1 MRFFSRATQFI
12 QDLANSFVLKYF
24 KIGDMLCKLFAIL
37 NLYLHLIQMER
48 REKKVLIK
56 IFEIIWKNK
65 IITLKFTALVLVSK
79 VFTSVWFYSVSLFA
93 FVSFLVSF
101 TIIWWFIIF
110 FFSELF
116 SYRTYVFC
124 VNKQRI
130 QKKYHFKTVLIWKIE
145 IRNSKTT
152 KQYLRSKLKST
163 YNFHTF

>member
-1 MRFFSRATQFI
+1 MPKINDGSMRFFARATQFI

-37 NLYLHLIQMER
+37 NLYLHLIQMG
-48 REKKVLIK
+48 KKKKKLLIK

-79 VFTSVWFYSVSLFA
+79 VFTSVWFYSVSLFD

-101 TIIWWFIIF
+101 PIIWWFIIF

-124 VNKQRI
+124 VNKQS
-130 QKKYHFKTVLIWKIE
+130 F
-145 IRNSKTT
+145 
-152 KQYLRSKLKST
+152 
-163 YNFHTF
+163 

>member
-1 MRFFSRATQFI
+1 MRFFARATQFI

-37 NLYLHLIQMER
+37 NLYLHLIQMG
-48 REKKVLIK
+48 KKKKKLLIK

-65 IITLKFTALVLVSK
+65 VITLKFTALVLVSK
-79 VFTSVWFYSVSLFA
+79 VFTSVWFYSVSLFD

-101 TIIWWFIIF
+101 PIIWWFIIF

-124 VNKQRI
+124 VNKQS
-130 QKKYHFKTVLIWKIE
+130 F
-145 IRNSKTT
+145 
-152 KQYLRSKLKST
+152 
-163 YNFHTF
+163 